1 MSSHFQSILML
12 VLCFWLSGTANA
24 VVVLRGSDTLGN
36 NLIYDTDL
44 DITWYDFS
52 HPEAFWQDQKDW
64 AANLSIDF
72 GGATIDDWRLP
83 ITVDDVSSIGLNIT
97 TSEMGHLFYDELGG
111 TASNPIS
118 SSGDPDLAL
127 FVNLQDEVYWSG
139 TDFALNF
146 GEAWAFTF
154 DSGNQST
161 IIFNATTQFV
171 AMAVRAGDVGLVPIP
186 AAIWMFGSALGM
198 LGWMRRISV

>member
-1 MSSHFQSILML
+1 
-12 VLCFWLSGTANA
+12 
-24 VVVLRGSDTLGN
+24 
-36 NLIYDTDL
+36 
-44 DITWYDFS
+44 
-52 HPEAFWQDQKDW
+52 
-64 AANLSIDF
+64 
-72 GGATIDDWRLP
+72 
-83 ITVDDVSSIGLNIT
+83 
-97 TSEMGHLFYDELGG
+97 MGHLFYDELGG